1 MRQEQSRL
9 SATDAI
15 AIHRNS
21 ALYGVLKAFPTVAGA
36 TSLACSNEPSRMTTT
51 KKLKWL
57 LILVLIFG
65 GFAIYKQFDILAE
78 NPSLTEYA
86 WLFKIVSEF
95 GLFLS
100 VIISVGYVHHW
111 LIAEE
116 EHRESARNLRETL
129 ENYVNKILFNSVK
142 RGFSG
147 ITPKEFDFSQVMSG
161 LQPGDYVYWL
171 ITFDPRFKNK
181 LRELEYAIKSGVH
194 FRLLILKAGSRIG
207 ELRATE
213 TTGFDPH
220 EFNEYSKLFKVSLEH
235 VIGRVDETTTK
246 GSVGV
251 FVYDGLPCI
260 PLFIIIHNASKKIT
274 VYHSFY
280 LTEPVSKMPYLN
292 WETVFKSAHQNT
304 FETEDWNMADLFIDY
319 FQTRWE
325 MERARLPTD
334 GAGEGNDAADFL
346 YAPAISKKRCS
357 ELYSE

>member
-1 MRQEQSRL
+1 L
-9 SATDAI
+9 
-15 AIHRNS
+15 N
-21 ALYGVLKAFPTVAGA
+21 AGQA
-36 TSLACSNEPSRMTTT
+36 AMTTT

-65 GFAIYKQFDILAE
+65 GFAIYKQFGILAE
-78 NPSLTEYA
+78 DISLKDYA

-116 EHRESARNLRETL
+116 EHRESAKNLRETL
-129 ENYVNKILFNSVK
+129 EHYVNNILFNSVK

-147 ITPKEFDFSQVMSG
+147 ITKKEFDFSQIMSG
-161 LQPGDYVYWL
+161 LQSGDYVYWL

-194 FRLLILKAGSRIG
+194 FRLLILKAGSRTGI
-207 ELRATE
+207 LRATE

-220 EFNEYSKLFKVSLEH
+220 EFDEYSKLFRVSLEH
-235 VIGRVDETTTK
+235 VAGRVDETATK
-246 GSVGV
+246 GSIGV
-251 FVYDGLPCI
+251 FVYDGLPCV
-260 PLFIIIHNASKKIT
+260 PLFIIIRNGSKKIT

-292 WETVFKSAHQNT
+292 WETVFKSGNQNT
-304 FETEDWNMADLFIDY
+304 FETDDWNMADLFIDY
-319 FQTRWE
+319 FKTRWE
-325 MERARLPTD
+325 MEKSRLSIDYSTGKDGEDTD
-334 GAGEGNDAADFL
+334 FI
-346 YAPAISKKRCS
+346 YAPATAKKYCS
-357 ELYSE
+357 ELYQE

>member
-1 MRQEQSRL
+1 
-9 SATDAI
+9 
-15 AIHRNS
+15 
-21 ALYGVLKAFPTVAGA
+21 LKASQAA
-36 TSLACSNEPSRMTTT
+36 MTTT

-65 GFAIYKQFDILAE
+65 GFAIYKQFGILAE
-78 NPSLTEYA
+78 DISLKDYA

-116 EHRESARNLRETL
+116 EHRESAKNLRETL
-129 ENYVNKILFNSVK
+129 EHYVNNILFNSVK

-147 ITPKEFDFSQVMSG
+147 ITKKEFDFSQIMAG

-171 ITFDPRFKNK
+171 VTFDPRFKNK
-181 LRELEYAIKSGVH
+181 LREVENAIKSGVH

-235 VIGRVDETTTK
+235 VIGRVDDKTTTK
-246 GSVGV
+246 GSIGV
-251 FVYDGLPCI
+251 FIYDGLPCI
-260 PLFIIIHNASKKIT
+260 PLFIIIHNESKKIT

-292 WETVFKSAHQNT
+292 WETVFKPGNQNT
-304 FETEDWNMADLFIDY
+304 FESDDWNMADLFIDY
-319 FQTRWE
+319 FKTRWE
-325 MERARLPTD
+325 MEKSRLPVD
-334 GAGEGNDAADFL
+334 GSVGKEDEDADFI
-346 YAPAISKKRCS
+346 YAPATAKKQCS
-357 ELYSE
+357 ELYYE